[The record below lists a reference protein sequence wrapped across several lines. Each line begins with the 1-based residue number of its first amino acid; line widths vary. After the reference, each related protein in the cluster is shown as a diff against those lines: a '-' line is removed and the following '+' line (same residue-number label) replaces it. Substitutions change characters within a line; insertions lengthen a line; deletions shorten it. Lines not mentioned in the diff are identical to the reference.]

1 MKTYFTDMTDCW
13 TNPENKYSKAMGF
26 VFDPA
31 NVYDQYAACSAT
43 VAEYRDALLYGQV
56 DVDSAIEKFNEELK
70 ENGIDEIIEE
80 MQKQYDEFLG
90 K

>member
-1 MKTYFTDMTDCW
+1 MNFVEMVKQALEKRNRIL
-13 TNPENKYSKAMGF
+13 TNKKEEILLLGNKKASI
-26 VFDPA
+26 D
-31 NVYDQYAACSAT
+31 
-43 VAEYRDALLYGQV
+43 
-56 DVDSAIEKFNEELK
+56 EELK

>member
-1 MKTYFTDMTDCW
+1 M
-13 TNPENKYSKAMGF
+13 
-26 VFDPA
+26 
-31 NVYDQYAACSAT
+31 
-43 VAEYRDALLYGQV
+43 
-56 DVDSAIEKFNEELK
+56 DSAIEKFNEELK

>member
-1 MKTYFTDMTDCW
+1 MVALFYHKNFYLSLTCIVTYR
-13 TNPENKYSKAMGF
+13 

-56 DVDSAIEKFNEELK
+56 DVDSAMEKFNEELK